1 MIVITYDYKNELTHI
16 SNSLFESDKSKI
28 ITLPNTSFVFGD
40 LLNIIDNETEYI
52 LYQFPRNAIV
62 IKYTNFK

>member
-1 MIVITYDYKNELTHI
+1 MITITYDYKNELTHI

-40 LLNIIDNETEYI
+40 LLNIIDNETEYV

>member
-1 MIVITYDYKNELTHI
+1 MITITYDYKNVLTHI

-28 ITLPNTSFVFGD
+28 ITLPNTSFEFGD

-62 IKYTNFK
+62 VKYTNFK